1 MRLSTYWT
9 LLKTFSWQELRLH
22 PWRHAM
28 AVLAV
33 MLGVGLA
40 LSVQLINASAL
51 SEFSAAAQSASGE
64 PDAQLRGLAGRLDE
78 RWLDLARAQP
88 GVREASPVLELQTQL
103 LDAQGQRQSVRL
115 WGLDGLSMPAIQPA
129 LALQPDAGVDRLAI
143 FAADTVFANPAA
155 WRLIHDAAL
164 SDGASRTA
172 EKAAAASG
180 PARQTPDQAN
190 LEANPEANP
199 EPNAVL
205 VQIGLQRQRLQLAG
219 RVAQGGAALLAMDI
233 AALQDLS
240 GNAGFISRIDLRLEP
255 GVKPEALLAALRQAS
270 KASKASSWAQSLD
283 GAELLLHKPGDGG
296 ARLGQLSR
304 AYRVNLTVLAL
315 VALFTG
321 AFLVFSVLS
330 LSVTQR
336 LPAFALLG
344 VLGLDARQRQYLV
357 WAESVL
363 LGAVG
368 SLLGVAL
375 GTALAWAAL
384 RLLGG
389 DLGGGYFDAIAP
401 SLHWDPLAAAGY
413 CLLGIGAAWLGG
425 WWPALAVRG
434 MAPAQA
440 LKGWAM
446 QPDGSGGLVAWSGP
460 ALLLLAFGLCWLP
473 PIDGLPLAA
482 YAAVACG
489 LLGGILSL
497 PVLVRLGLGWLAP
510 WVRNRPLALLALE
523 RARRFP
529 HSASIATSAV
539 VASLA
544 LSVAL
549 TVMVGSFRES
559 VMRWLDSLLPAELY
573 LRAAPAAGGAET
585 ARLTP
590 EFVAAVAAMP
600 GVDRVEGLR
609 LRTLT
614 LDPRRPPVTLIAR
627 PLRAAG
633 HPAKDPAQD
642 SAGASAG
649 ISAGMSSGISSGAS
663 VPLPLVG
670 QTLPWPAQDGSAGQ
684 GAAAA
689 SRPMRI
695 AVFASEAMA
704 ELHGASLGRELEL
717 PGLGPPGIR
726 FVVSGIW
733 RDYARQQGSLV
744 IDAQDY
750 VRLTGDRSV
759 NDLAIHLEPD
769 APVDLRQRLE
779 QASAGLYELSSAQDI
794 RAISLGIFDRSFAV
808 TYWLQAVAIGMGL
821 MGVSASF
828 SAQVLARRREF
839 GLLQHI
845 GLSRRQLLGLVAA
858 EGALWTLLGAAAGLL
873 LGLAVSVVLVHVV
886 NPQSFHWTMELYL
899 PWARLLALA
908 LSVVAA
914 GTLTAWLSGRLA
926 ASQQAV
932 LAVKQDS

>member
-9 LLKTFSWQELRLH
+9 LLRTFSWQELRLH

-51 SEFSAAAQSASGE
+51 SEFSAASQSASGE

-78 RWLDLARAQP
+78 RWLELARVQP

-103 LDAQGQRQSVRL
+103 LDARGQRQSVRL

-129 LALQPDAGVDRLAI
+129 LMLQPDAGADRLAI
-143 FAADTVFANPAA
+143 LGADTVFANPAA
-155 WRLIHDAAL
+155 WRAINDGAS
-164 SDGASRTA
+164 SDGAIGEGENA
-172 EKAAAASG
+172 DAAAGQRAAPG
-180 PARQTPDQAN
+180 D
-190 LEANPEANP
+190 
-199 EPNAVL
+199 AVQVE
-205 VQIGLQRQRLQLAG
+205 VQVGLQRQRLRLAG
-219 RVAQGGAALLAMDI
+219 RVAQGGAALLAMDV

-240 GNAGFISRIDLRLEP
+240 GSAGFISRIDLRLEP
-255 GVKPEALLAALRQAS
+255 GTHPEVLLTALRQAALRS
-270 KASKASSWAQSLD
+270 PWAESLD
-283 GAELLLHKPGDGG
+283 TGALLLQRPGDDG

-336 LPAFALLG
+336 LPSFALLG

-401 SLHWDPLAAAGY
+401 SLDWSPLAAAGY
-413 CLLGIGAAWLGG
+413 CALGIGAAWLGG

-446 QPDGSGGLVAWSGP
+446 QPDRPRGRAAWSGP

-482 YAAVACG
+482 YVAVACG
-489 LLGGILSL
+489 LLGGILTL

-510 WVRNRPLALLALE
+510 WVQQRPLALLALE

-559 VMRWLDSLLPAELY
+559 V
-573 LRAAPAAGGAET
+573 
-585 ARLTP
+585 
-590 EFVAAVAAMP
+590 
-600 GVDRVEGLR
+600 
-609 LRTLT
+609 
-614 LDPRRPPVTLIAR
+614 
-627 PLRAAG
+627 
-633 HPAKDPAQD
+633 
-642 SAGASAG
+642 
-649 ISAGMSSGISSGAS
+649 
-663 VPLPLVG
+663 
-670 QTLPWPAQDGSAGQ
+670 
-684 GAAAA
+684 
-689 SRPMRI
+689 
-695 AVFASEAMA
+695 
-704 ELHGASLGRELEL
+704 
-717 PGLGPPGIR
+717 
-726 FVVSGIW
+726 
-733 RDYARQQGSLV
+733 
-744 IDAQDY
+744 
-750 VRLTGDRSV
+750 
-759 NDLAIHLEPD
+759 
-769 APVDLRQRLE
+769 
-779 QASAGLYELSSAQDI
+779 
-794 RAISLGIFDRSFAV
+794 
-808 TYWLQAVAIGMGL
+808 
-821 MGVSASF
+821 
-828 SAQVLARRREF
+828 
-839 GLLQHI
+839 
-845 GLSRRQLLGLVAA
+845 
-858 EGALWTLLGAAAGLL
+858 
-873 LGLAVSVVLVHVV
+873 
-886 NPQSFHWTMELYL
+886 
-899 PWARLLALA
+899 
-908 LSVVAA
+908 
-914 GTLTAWLSGRLA
+914 
-926 ASQQAV
+926 
-932 LAVKQDS
+932 

>member
-155 WRLIHDAAL
+155 WRVI
-164 SDGASRTA
+164 SDGTSNDAGRAA
-172 EKAAAASG
+172 EDPAAASG
-180 PARQTPDQAN
+180 QARQAPDQ
-190 LEANPEANP
+190 ANPEAN
-199 EPNAVL
+199 AIL
-205 VQIGLQRQRLQLAG
+205 VQVGLQRQRLRLAG
-219 RVAQGGAALLAMDI
+219 RVAQGGAALLAMDV

-255 GVKPEALLAALRQAS
+255 GAKPELLLAALRQAAQ
-270 KASKASSWAQSLD
+270 ASKASAWAQSLD
-283 GAELLLHKPGDGG
+283 GGELLLHKPGDGG

-401 SLHWDPLAAAGY
+401 RLDWDPLAAAGY

-434 MAPAQA
+434 LAPAQA

-446 QPDGSGGLVAWSGP
+446 QPDGPAGLAAWSGP

-482 YAAVACG
+482 YVAVACG

-497 PVLVRLGLGWLAP
+497 PVLVRLGLGRLAP
-510 WVRNRPLALLALE
+510 WVQNRPLALLALE
-523 RARRFP
+523 RALRFP

-559 VMRWLDSLLPAELY
+559 VMRWLDSVLPAELY

-590 EFVAAVAAMP
+590 EFVANLAAMP
-600 GVDRVEGLR
+600 GVKRVEGLR

-633 HPAKDPAQD
+633 HPGKD
-642 SAGASAG
+642 SASGSASLSAG
-649 ISAGMSSGISSGAS
+649 ISAGAA

-670 QTLPWPAQDGSAGQ
+670 QALPWPTQATASDL
-684 GAAAA
+684 AAAA
-689 SRPMRI
+689 SDSSAAAATEAPRI

-726 FVVSGIW
+726 FVVTGIW

-750 VRLTGDRSV
+750 ARLTDDHSV

-769 APVDLRQRLE
+769 APADLRQRLE
-779 QASAGLYELSSAQDI
+779 QVSGGLYELSSAQDI

-886 NPQSFHWTMELYL
+886 NPQSFHWTMELHL

>member
-155 WRLIHDAAL
+155 WRLIHDAAR

-172 EKAAAASG
+172 ENPAAASG
-180 PARQTPDQAN
+180 QARQAPDQ
-190 LEANPEANP
+190 ANPEAN
-199 EPNAVL
+199 AVE
-205 VQIGLQRQRLQLAG
+205 VQVGLQRQRLRLAG
-219 RVAQGGAALLAMDI
+219 RVAQGGAALLAMDV

-255 GVKPEALLAALRQAS
+255 GAKPELLLAALRQVAQAS
-270 KASKASSWAQSLD
+270 KASGGAPPLD
-283 GAELLLHKPGDGG
+283 GGELLLHKPGDGG

-330 LSVTQR
+330 LSVIQR

-401 SLHWDPLAAAGY
+401 SLDWDPLAAAGY
-413 CLLGIGAAWLGG
+413 CLLGISAAWLGG

-434 MAPAQA
+434 LAPAQA

-446 QPDGSGGLVAWSGP
+446 QPDGPAGLAAWSGP

-482 YAAVACG
+482 YVAVACG

-497 PVLVRLGLGWLAP
+497 PVLVRLGLGRLAP
-510 WVRNRPLALLALE
+510 WVQNRPLALLALE

-559 VMRWLDSLLPAELY
+559 VMRWLDSVLPAELY

-590 EFVAAVAAMP
+590 EFVANVAAMP
-600 GVDRVEGLR
+600 GVKRVEGLR

-633 HPAKDPAQD
+633 HPVKDPAQD
-642 SAGASAG
+642 SASASAG

-670 QTLPWPAQDGSAGQ
+670 QTLPWPVQATASDL
-684 GAAAA
+684 AAAA
-689 SRPMRI
+689 GDSSAAAATEAPRI

-704 ELHGASLGRELEL
+704 ELHGARLGREFEL
-717 PGLGPPGIR
+717 PGLGPPGTR
-726 FVVSGIW
+726 FVVTGIW

-750 VRLTGDRSV
+750 ARLTDDHSV

-769 APVDLRQRLE
+769 APADLRQRLE
-779 QASAGLYELSSAQDI
+779 QASGGLYELSSAQDI
-794 RAISLGIFDRSFAV
+794 RAVSLGIFDRSFAV

-845 GLSRRQLLGLVAA
+845 GLSRRQLLSLVAA

-886 NPQSFHWTMELYL
+886 NPQSFHWTMELHL

>member
-51 SEFSAAAQSASGE
+51 SEFSAASQSASGE

-78 RWLDLARAQP
+78 RWLELARAQP

-129 LALQPDAGVDRLAI
+129 LALQPDVGIDRLAI
-143 FAADTVFANPAA
+143 FGADTVFANPAA
-155 WRLIHDAAL
+155 WRAI
-164 SDGASRTA
+164 SDGASNDAGRAA
-172 EKAAAASG
+172 ENADAASG
-180 PARQTPDQAN
+180 QAQQTPDQAN
-190 LEANPEANP
+190 PEAT
-199 EPNAVL
+199 AVE
-205 VQIGLQRQRLQLAG
+205 VQVGLQRQRLHLAG
-219 RVAQGGAALLAMDI
+219 RVAQGGAALLAMDV

-255 GVKPEALLAALRQAS
+255 GANPDALLAALRQAALRS
-270 KASKASSWAQSLD
+270 PWAQSLD
-283 GAELLLHKPGDGG
+283 TGALLLQRPGDGG

-336 LPAFALLG
+336 LPSFALLG

-401 SLHWDPLAAAGY
+401 SLDWSPLAAAGY
-413 CLLGIGAAWLGG
+413 GALGIGAAWLGG

-434 MAPAQA
+434 MVPAQA

-446 QPDGSGGLVAWSGP
+446 QPDRPGGLAAWSGP

-482 YAAVACG
+482 YVAVACG
-489 LLGGILSL
+489 LLGGILTL
-497 PVLVRLGLGWLAP
+497 PVLVRLGLGRIAP
-510 WVRNRPLALLALE
+510 WVQQRPLALLALE

-559 VMRWLDSLLPAELY
+559 VMRWLDTVLPAELY

-590 EFVAAVAAMP
+590 EFVATVAAMP
-600 GVDRVEGLR
+600 GVARVEGLR

-627 PLRAAG
+627 PLRSAG
-633 HPAKDPAQD
+633 D
-642 SAGASAG
+642 SASAPD
-649 ISAGMSSGISSGAS
+649 ADS

-670 QTLPWPAQDGSAGQ
+670 QALPWPAQPAVTDPAAVAAGDSSAATAT
-684 GAAAA
+684 GA
-689 SRPMRI
+689 PRI

-704 ELHGASLGRELEL
+704 ELHGAGLGRELEL
-717 PGLGPPGIR
+717 PGLGPPGMR
-726 FVVSGIW
+726 FVVTGIW

-750 VRLTGDRSV
+750 ARLTDDRSV
-759 NDLAIHLEPD
+759 NDLSVYLKPD
-769 APVDLRQRLE
+769 APADLRQRLE
-779 QASAGLYELSSAQDI
+779 QASGGLYELSSAQDI
-794 RAISLGIFDRSFAV
+794 RAISLAIFDRSFAV

>member
-51 SEFSAAAQSASGE
+51 SEFSAASQSASGE

-129 LALQPDAGVDRLAI
+129 LALQPDVGIDRLAI
-143 FAADTVFANPAA
+143 FGADTVFANPAA
-155 WRLIHDAAL
+155 WRVINDGVSNDAGRA
-164 SDGASRTA
+164 A
-172 EKAAAASG
+172 ENADAASG
-180 PARQTPDQAN
+180 QAQQTPDQAN
-190 LEANPEANP
+190 PEAT
-199 EPNAVL
+199 AVE
-205 VQIGLQRQRLQLAG
+205 VQLGLQRQRLHLAG
-219 RVAQGGAALLAMDI
+219 RVAQGGAALLAMDV

-255 GVKPEALLAALRQAS
+255 GANPDALLAALRQAALRS
-270 KASKASSWAQSLD
+270 PWAQSLD
-283 GAELLLHKPGDGG
+283 TGALLLQRPGDGG

-336 LPAFALLG
+336 LPSFALLG

-401 SLHWDPLAAAGY
+401 SLDWSPLAAAGY
-413 CLLGIGAAWLGG
+413 CALGIGAAWLGG

-446 QPDGSGGLVAWSGP
+446 QPDRPGGLTAWSGP

-482 YAAVACG
+482 YVAVACG
-489 LLGGILSL
+489 LLGGILTL
-497 PVLVRLGLGWLAP
+497 PVLVRLGLGRIAP
-510 WVRNRPLALLALE
+510 WVQQRPLALLALE

-559 VMRWLDSLLPAELY
+559 VMRWLDTVLPAELY

-590 EFVAAVAAMP
+590 EFVATVAAMP
-600 GVDRVEGLR
+600 GVARVEGLR

-627 PLRAAG
+627 PLRSAGDSAA
-633 HPAKDPAQD
+633 A
-642 SAGASAG
+642 SAGAASRSSA
-649 ISAGMSSGISSGAS
+649 SNS

-670 QTLPWPAQDGSAGQ
+670 QALPWPAQPTATDPATIATAAGDSS
-684 GAAAA
+684 AAAA
-689 SRPMRI
+689 TGAPRI

-717 PGLGPPGIR
+717 PGLGPPGVR
-726 FVVSGIW
+726 FVVIGIW

-750 VRLTGDRSV
+750 ARLTDDHSF
-759 NDLAIHLEPD
+759 NDLSVYLQPD
-769 APVDLRQRLE
+769 APADLRQRLE
-779 QASAGLYELSSAQDI
+779 QASGGLYELSSAQDI
-794 RAISLGIFDRSFAV
+794 RKISLGIFDRSFAV

-886 NPQSFHWTMELYL
+886 NPQSFHWTMELHL
-899 PWARLLALA
+899 PWTRLLALA

>member
-9 LLKTFSWQELRLH
+9 LLKTFSWQELCLH

-51 SEFSAAAQSASGE
+51 AEFSAATQSASGE

-78 RWLDLARAQP
+78 RWLDLARAHP
-88 GVREASPVLELQTQL
+88 GVREVSPVLELQTQL
-103 LDAQGQRQSVRL
+103 LDARGQRHSVRL

-129 LALQPDAGVDRLAI
+129 LALQPAAGVDRLAI
-143 FAADTVFANPAA
+143 FAADAVFANPAA
-155 WRLIHDAAL
+155 WRLIHDAAR
-164 SDGASRTA
+164 SDDTSRA
-172 EKAAAASG
+172 AQNPAAASG

-190 LEANPEANP
+190 PEIA
-199 EPNAVL
+199 AVE
-205 VQIGLQRQRLQLAG
+205 VQLGLQRQRLQLAG
-219 RVAQGGAALLAMDI
+219 RVAQGGAALLAMDV

-255 GVKPEALLAALRQAS
+255 GVQPEALLAALRQAS
-270 KASKASSWAQSLD
+270 KASAWAQSLD
-283 GAELLLHKPGDGG
+283 ADALLLHKPGDGG

-321 AFLVFSVLS
+321 AFRVFSVLS

-401 SLHWDPLAAAGY
+401 RLDWDPLAAAGY

-425 WWPALAVRG
+425 WWPALEVRG
-434 MAPAQA
+434 LAPAQA

-446 QPDGSGGLVAWSGP
+446 QPDGPAGLAAWSGP

-482 YAAVACG
+482 YVAVACG

-497 PVLVRLGLGWLAP
+497 PVLVRLGLGRLAP

-559 VMRWLDSLLPAELY
+559 VMRWLDSVLPAELY
-573 LRAAPAAGGAET
+573 LRAAPPAGGAET
-585 ARLTP
+585 ARLP
-590 EFVAAVAAMP
+590 PDFVAAVAAMP
-600 GVDRVEGLR
+600 GVARVEGLR
-609 LRTLT
+609 LRSLT

-633 HPAKDPAQD
+633 H
-642 SAGASAG
+642 SASA
-649 ISAGMSSGISSGAS
+649 SVGAW

-670 QTLPWPAQDGSAGQ
+670 QALPWPATVTGQ
-684 GAAAA
+684 P
-689 SRPMRI
+689 RRI

-704 ELHGASLGRELEL
+704 DLHGASLGRELEL
-717 PGLGPPGIR
+717 PGLGPPGTR
-726 FVVSGIW
+726 FVVTGIW

-750 VRLTGDRSV
+750 ARLSDDHSV

-769 APVDLRQRLE
+769 APADLRQRLE
-779 QASAGLYELSSAQDI
+779 QASGGLYELSSAQDI

-886 NPQSFHWTMELYL
+886 NPQSFHWTMELHL

>member
-51 SEFSAAAQSASGE
+51 SEFSAASQSASGE

-129 LALQPDAGVDRLAI
+129 LALQPDAGIDRLAI
-143 FAADTVFANPAA
+143 FGADTVFANPAA
-155 WRLIHDAAL
+155 WRAI
-164 SDGASRTA
+164 SDGTSNDVGRAA
-172 EKAAAASG
+172 ENADAASG
-180 PARQTPDQAN
+180 QAQQTPDQAN
-190 LEANPEANP
+190 PEAT
-199 EPNAVL
+199 AVE
-205 VQIGLQRQRLQLAG
+205 VQLGLQRQRLHLAG
-219 RVAQGGAALLAMDI
+219 RVAQGGAALLAMDV

-255 GVKPEALLAALRQAS
+255 GANPDALLAALRQAALRS
-270 KASKASSWAQSLD
+270 PWAQSLD
-283 GAELLLHKPGDGG
+283 TGALLLQRPGDGG

-336 LPAFALLG
+336 LPSFALLG

-401 SLHWDPLAAAGY
+401 SLDWSPLAAAGY
-413 CLLGIGAAWLGG
+413 GALGIGAAWLGG

-446 QPDGSGGLVAWSGP
+446 QPDRPGGLTAWSGP

-482 YAAVACG
+482 YVAVACG
-489 LLGGILSL
+489 LLGGILTL
-497 PVLVRLGLGWLAP
+497 PVLVRLGLGRIAP
-510 WVRNRPLALLALE
+510 WVQQRPLALLALE

-559 VMRWLDSLLPAELY
+559 VMRWLDTVLPAELY

-600 GVDRVEGLR
+600 GVARVEGLR

-614 LDPRRPPVTLIAR
+614 LDPRRPPITLIAR
-627 PLRAAG
+627 
-633 HPAKDPAQD
+633 
-642 SAGASAG
+642 
-649 ISAGMSSGISSGAS
+649 
-663 VPLPLVG
+663 
-670 QTLPWPAQDGSAGQ
+670 
-684 GAAAA
+684 
-689 SRPMRI
+689 
-695 AVFASEAMA
+695 
-704 ELHGASLGRELEL
+704 
-717 PGLGPPGIR
+717 
-726 FVVSGIW
+726 
-733 RDYARQQGSLV
+733 
-744 IDAQDY
+744 
-750 VRLTGDRSV
+750 
-759 NDLAIHLEPD
+759 
-769 APVDLRQRLE
+769 
-779 QASAGLYELSSAQDI
+779 
-794 RAISLGIFDRSFAV
+794 
-808 TYWLQAVAIGMGL
+808 
-821 MGVSASF
+821 
-828 SAQVLARRREF
+828 
-839 GLLQHI
+839 
-845 GLSRRQLLGLVAA
+845 
-858 EGALWTLLGAAAGLL
+858 
-873 LGLAVSVVLVHVV
+873 
-886 NPQSFHWTMELYL
+886 
-899 PWARLLALA
+899 
-908 LSVVAA
+908 
-914 GTLTAWLSGRLA
+914 
-926 ASQQAV
+926 
-932 LAVKQDS
+932 

>member
-9 LLKTFSWQELRLH
+9 LLQTFSWQELRLH

-51 SEFSAAAQSASGE
+51 SEFSAASQSASGE

-78 RWLDLARAQP
+78 RWLELARAQP

-103 LDAQGQRQSVRL
+103 LDARGQRQAVRL

-129 LALQPDAGVDRLAI
+129 LALQPDAAADRLAI

-155 WRLIHDAAL
+155 WRAI
-164 SDGASRTA
+164 SEGASNDDAGRAA
-172 EKAAAASG
+172 ENADASSG
-180 PARQTPDQAN
+180 QAEQAPDQAS
-190 LEANPEANP
+190 PEAT
-199 EPNAVL
+199 AVE
-205 VQIGLQRQRLQLAG
+205 VQLGLQRQRLRLAG
-219 RVAQGGAALLAMDI
+219 RVAQGGAALLAMDV

-255 GVKPEALLAALRQAS
+255 GVKPELLLAALRQAALRS
-270 KASKASSWAQSLD
+270 PWAQSLD
-283 GAELLLHKPGDGG
+283 SGALLLQRPGDGG

-336 LPAFALLG
+336 LPSFALLG

-375 GTALAWAAL
+375 GTALAWVAL

-389 DLGGGYFDAIAP
+389 DLGGGYFDALAP
-401 SLHWDPLAAAGY
+401 ALDWSPLAAAGY
-413 CLLGIGAAWLGG
+413 CALGIGAAWLGG

-446 QPDGSGGLVAWSGP
+446 QPDRPGGLAAWSGP

-482 YAAVACG
+482 YVAVACG
-489 LLGGILSL
+489 LLGGILTL
-497 PVLVRLGLGWLAP
+497 PVLVRLGLDRLAP
-510 WVRNRPLALLALE
+510 WVQQRPLALLALE

-559 VMRWLDSLLPAELY
+559 VMRWLDTVLPAELY

-600 GVDRVEGLR
+600 GVARVEGLR

-627 PLRAAG
+627 PLRLAG
-633 HPAKDPAQD
+633 D
-642 SAGASAG
+642 SASASA
-649 ISAGMSSGISSGAS
+649 GAS

-670 QTLPWPAQDGSAGQ
+670 RALPWPAKATASDPAQATGESPA
-684 GAAAA
+684 GAAI
-689 SRPMRI
+689 RPIRI
-695 AVFASEAMA
+695 ALFVSEAMA
-704 ELHGASLGRELEL
+704 ELYGAGLGRELEL
-717 PGLGPPGIR
+717 PGLGPPGVR
-726 FVVSGIW
+726 FVVIGIW

-750 VRLTGDRSV
+750 ARLTDDQSV
-759 NDLAIHLEPD
+759 NDLSVYLKPD
-769 APVDLRQRLE
+769 APADLRQRLE
-779 QASAGLYELSSAQDI
+779 QASGGLYQLSSAQDI

-886 NPQSFHWTMELYL
+886 NPQSFHWTMELHL
-899 PWARLLALA
+899 PWTRLLALA

-914 GTLTAWLSGRLA
+914 GTVTAWLSGRLA